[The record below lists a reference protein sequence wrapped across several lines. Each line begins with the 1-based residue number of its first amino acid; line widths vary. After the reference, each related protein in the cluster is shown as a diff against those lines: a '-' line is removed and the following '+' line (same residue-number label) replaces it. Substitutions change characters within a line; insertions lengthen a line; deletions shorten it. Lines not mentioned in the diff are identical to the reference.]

1 MSPKTMWEGMK
12 APQQVQIDS
21 EAMHQ
26 ERIKVGP
33 FCVPNNVVDEPDLQ
47 LIQYVFERLSDRCE
61 IFSSHRSFLYQS
73 QLTTLRP
80 GAHLD
85 SSVIDFFADILTD
98 NERRNKSKVSNWY
111 LPVMFSKA
119 LDSGDVSFFLD
130 FVQRN
135 NMRDNYMSESVD
147 CEKIFIPVHVEKNSC
162 GHYYLYIIH
171 TKNQEVEIWDSLCDR
186 FMDETKRDQTTENLL
201 LAMDNLFENVMFT
214 KFDRRMAS
222 NILLQPN
229 GHDCG
234 IFVINYMQQS
244 DHYVTQNPLFQ
255 FDSDKERLDL
265 ALKLLKSN
273 LNNEQERLY
282 DEAAR
287 SYAKAHSE
295 EDLDLRGTKR
305 KWVEDVGRGGAYM
318 ELDDSDNTVK
328 RKNVRLKTECSRGY
342 LLPPIDLLGEEF
354 QRYTQQIWKWI
365 TEDEVSAIG
374 IWGMGGAGK
383 TALATHVHNKL
394 LEEAGDD
401 FEQIIWVTV
410 SHYDDS
416 ICKLQK
422 AIARSIN
429 LDISDECDVKR
440 ISGKL
445 LHAFKH
451 ITRCVVILDD
461 VWNPIYLEEVGFP
474 VSNNGIKLILTTRL
488 WEVCQSMNCM
498 KNIIEVEP
506 LGKEDGFD
514 LFKKTLGVHQIQP
527 IGVEPKARAVA
538 KQCERLP
545 LAIVMI
551 ARSMKGKEHIREWDH
566 LLECLQNKGDEQ
578 YHMDERVFQVLKSS
592 YSFLNDKLQRFF
604 LYCAFSVSKTVWDS
618 DIEPLVRRFCYGEWT
633 DGTKSFTMRYNEGY
647 AMWQKLKNSSLL
659 LKKNGTWRVHT
670 LLQVMALTIAKKTE
684 KIMTKHGMNL
694 IGLSEN
700 GKWNEN
706 LQNVFLSRS
715 NVPQIFND
723 TSPKCSKLSALLL
736 DSNFYLKWIPDDF
749 FINMPALKILDLSR
763 TSIGHL
769 PKSVSNL
776 ECLIALLLSRCGEL
790 KYVPSL
796 AKLRRLIELDLSCTA
811 ISEEPC
817 GLELLVNLELLN
829 LEGTGGFTISSSTIS
844 ELTNLQ
850 SLLMRCH
857 STSMDLRGL
866 RKLKVISVTFCDIE
880 KFNDFVISFL
890 DEDRGLKGYYLS
902 LVIPPCDDDDS
913 LDEEACHLKRVF
925 LCGIDWANRVAVLP
939 GDVKELIISECDHL
953 TRTTCLCCALS
964 VQKNNNN
971 LPKIEWFEIRACDE
985 LEYLFCGTPT
995 CSFCAS
1001 VMLVERLYLD
1011 ELKNLTQIVMPL
1023 PLSLNSLFLYLRE
1036 LHIQECSGM
1045 TILMTSELLAQL
1057 QNLETI
1063 SVADC
1068 ESMEEIIRE
1077 NGEGP
1082 CSVLLSNVL
1091 RPDTVRN

>member
-1 MSPKTMWEGMK
+1 MLDCYMSPKTMWEGMK
-12 APQQVQIDS
+12 APQQVQNDS

-26 ERIKVGP
+26 EMIKVGP
-33 FCVPNNVVDEPDLQ
+33 FCVPNNVVDEPDSQ

-80 GAHLD
+80 RAHLD
-85 SSVIDFFADILTD
+85 SWVIDIFADIFTD

-111 LPVMFSKA
+111 LPVMFSNVA
-119 LDSGDVSFFLD
+119 LNSGDVSSFLD
-130 FVQRN
+130 FVGRH
-135 NMRDNYMSESVD
+135 NMIDNYMWDLVD
-147 CEKIFIPVHVEKNSC
+147 CE
-162 GHYYLYIIH
+162 
-171 TKNQEVEIWDSLCDR
+171 KNQEVEIWDSLCDR
-186 FMDETKRDQTTENLL
+186 FTDKIERDQTIEKLL

-222 NILLQPN
+222 NILLQRN

-244 DHYVTQNPLFQ
+244 DHYVKQNPLFQ

-273 LNNEQERLY
+273 LNNEKERLY

-287 SYAKAHSE
+287 SYAKAHTE

-305 KWVEDVGRGGAYM
+305 KWVEDVGRRGAYM
-318 ELDDSDNTVK
+318 ELDDSDNIAK

-342 LLPPIDLLGEEF
+342 LLPTIDLVGEEF
-354 QRYTQQIWKWI
+354 QRSTQQIWKWI
-365 TEDEVSAIG
+365 TEDEVSAVG

-401 FEQIIWVTV
+401 LEHIIWVTV
-410 SHYDDS
+410 SQYDNS

-429 LDISDECDVKR
+429 LEISDECDVKR

-451 ITRCVVILDD
+451 ITRCVLILDD

-506 LGKEDGFD
+506 LGKKDGFD
-514 LFKKTLGVHQIQP
+514 LFTKTLGVHQIQP
-527 IGVEPKARAVA
+527 IGVETKARAVA
-538 KQCERLP
+538 EQCEGLP

-566 LLECLQNKGDEQ
+566 LLECLQNMGDGQ

-592 YSFLNDKLQRFF
+592 YSFLNNKLQRFF
-604 LYCAFSVSKTVWDS
+604 LYCALSVKGTVL
-618 DIEPLVRRFCYGEWT
+618 DIVTKPFMKRFFYGEWT

-659 LKKNGTWRVHT
+659 LKKNGTCRVHT

-706 LQNVFLSRS
+706 LQNVFLS
-715 NVPQIFND
+715 
-723 TSPKCSKLSALLL
+723 
-736 DSNFYLKWIPDDF
+736 
-749 FINMPALKILDLSR
+749 
-763 TSIGHL
+763 G
-769 PKSVSNL
+769 
-776 ECLIALLLSRCGEL
+776 
-790 KYVPSL
+790 
-796 AKLRRLIELDLSCTA
+796 
-811 ISEEPC
+811 SER
-817 GLELLVNLELLN
+817 N
-829 LEGTGGFTISSSTIS
+829 
-844 ELTNLQ
+844 
-850 SLLMRCH
+850 
-857 STSMDLRGL
+857 
-866 RKLKVISVTFCDIE
+866 
-880 KFNDFVISFL
+880 
-890 DEDRGLKGYYLS
+890 
-902 LVIPPCDDDDS
+902 DDS
-913 LDEEACHLKRVF
+913 D
-925 LCGIDWANRVAVLP
+925 
-939 GDVKELIISECDHL
+939 DVRIISTAPKPRDYF
-953 TRTTCLCCALS
+953 CC
-964 VQKNNNN
+964 
-971 LPKIEWFEIRACDE
+971 
-985 LEYLFCGTPT
+985 
-995 CSFCAS
+995 
-1001 VMLVERLYLD
+1001 
-1011 ELKNLTQIVMPL
+1011 
-1023 PLSLNSLFLYLRE
+1023 
-1036 LHIQECSGM
+1036 
-1045 TILMTSELLAQL
+1045 IL
-1057 QNLETI
+1057 
-1063 SVADC
+1063 
-1068 ESMEEIIRE
+1068 
-1077 NGEGP
+1077 
-1082 CSVLLSNVL
+1082 
-1091 RPDTVRN
+1091 